1 MNMNWVQLAEEV
13 LEGKLLTNDE
23 ALAILHASDDELLPL
38 MQGAFTIRKHYYG
51 KK

>member
-1 MNMNWVQLAEEV
+1 MNWIQLAEEV
-13 LEGKLLTNDE
+13 IAGKLLTNDE
-23 ALAILHASDDELLPL
+23 ALAILQSSDDELLSL